1 MEFLMSRSTHSNA
14 AKLTDELR
22 VAVDEDLKAALSAL
36 AVMTN
41 KALAE
46 YVRDVLNVHVHGSLA
61 YVRGR
66 MSGAEQRKE

>member
-1 MEFLMSRSTHSNA
+1 MEFFMARPTNSNA
-14 AKLTDELR
+14 AKLNDELR
-22 VAVDEDLKAALSAL
+22 VAVDEELKSALSAL

-41 KALAE
+41 RPLAE

-66 MSGAEQRKE
+66 MSGHEQRKE

>member
-1 MEFLMSRSTHSNA
+1 MSRSTHSNV
-14 AKLTDELR
+14 AKLNDELR

-41 KALAE
+41 RPLAE
-46 YVRDVLNVHVHGSLA
+46 YVRDVLTVHVHGSLS

-66 MSGAEQRKE
+66 MAGAEQRKE

>member
-1 MEFLMSRSTHSNA
+1 MEFFMSRPTHSNA

-41 KALAE
+41 KPLAE
-46 YVRDVLNVHVHGSLA
+46 YVRDVLSVHVHGSLA

-66 MSGAEQRKE
+66 MAGAEQRKE